1 MNDIAACAPWAVSV
15 ELVEVVEDEEEDDED
30 EDEEEEEP
38 VLLTPNAANAFS
50 MACRKLE
57 PWFSTLL
64 APLSESF
71 PLLKRMPDVDCKLD
85 RVLALDTPLIVDMEA
100 S

>member
-1 MNDIAACAPWAVSV
+1 MNDSAACAPWAASV
-15 ELVEVVEDEEEDDED
+15 ELVKEVEDEEDDD
-30 EDEEEEEP
+30 EEEP

-57 PWFSTLL
+57 PWFLTLL

-85 RVLALDTPLIVDMEA
+85 RALTLDTPLLVDMET

>member
-1 MNDIAACAPWAVSV
+1 MNDSAACAPWAESV
-15 ELVEVVEDEEEDDED
+15 ESVEEDEES
-30 EDEEEEEP
+30 

-57 PWFSTLL
+57 PWLWTLL

-71 PLLKRMPDVDCKLD
+71 PLLKRMLDVDCKLD
-85 RVLALDTPLIVDMEA
+85 RALALDTPLIVDIVA